1 MIYFVGYDYLRA
13 WMGVRM
19 KASTVLAP
27 YEQFASLVAG
37 CMARTAAASVISPL
51 ELVRTR
57 MQSSATH
64 DLRTVLRGVSSE
76 IRHGGPSTLWRG
88 LVPTL
93 WRDVPFSAIYWFGY
107 EQWSQRVFAPIF
119 NDRQHTSGAS
129 DTLTRLMT
137 SFFSGAASGI
147 VAATITTPF
156 DVAKTRRQIEQHANP
171 KAHIA
176 QHRTFASMLRH
187 IVANEGAR
195 GLFAGLAP
203 RLMKIAP
210 SCAIMIS
217 SYELG
222 KIVLSS

>member
-1 MIYFVGYDYLRA
+1 
-13 WMGVRM
+13 
-19 KASTVLAP
+19 
-27 YEQFASLVAG
+27 
-37 CMARTAAASVISPL
+37 
-51 ELVRTR
+51 

-64 DLRTVLRGVSSE
+64 DLRTVMRGVSSE
-76 IRHGGPSTLWRG
+76 IGHSGLGTLWRG

-107 EQWSQRVFAPIF
+107 EQWSHRVFAPIF
-119 NDRQHTSGAS
+119 YGRQHSSGAS

-137 SFFSGAASGI
+137 SFCSGAASGI
-147 VAATITTPF
+147 VAAIITTPF

-171 KAHIA
+171 KSHVS

-187 IVANEGAR
+187 IVAKEGLR

-222 KIVLSS
+222 KIVLSK